1 MPIQTTP
8 LKLSVNCAKHGDKF
22 YTNDSNKVCL
32 ACNFLV
38 DYNSEVM
45 KIAKRLEELNTQ
57 LEEFFKK
64 NEVVAVEFGKSFMR
78 GVL

>member
-1 MPIQTTP
+1 MPIQTTL

-22 YTNDSNKVCL
+22 YTNDSNKVCQ
-32 ACNFLV
+32 ACNFLL
-38 DYNSEVM
+38 DYNSEIM
-45 KIAKRLEELNTQ
+45 KMQKRAEELNTT
-57 LEEFFKK
+57 LEALFKT